1 MEERI
6 HDGIKEEINDRF
18 RYLNNMCIITIGK
31 NSKEG
36 PYYPNSIQEYLI
48 LKQRADTSRNRS
60 GLGKKKKTAE
70 SGITFLQYV
79 ITQDRFMEEVSRKNP
94 GLYKDIYEY
103 SNPII
108 LKTPLKED
116 REDK

>member
-1 MEERI
+1 MAE
-6 HDGIKEEINDRF
+6 NPRF

-31 NSKEG
+31 NPKEG

-48 LKQRADTSRNRS
+48 LKQAADTSRNRS
-60 GLGKKKKTAE
+60 GLDKKKKTAE

-79 ITQDRFMEEVSRKNP
+79 ITQDLFMEKVSKDNP
-94 GLYKDIYEY
+94 ELYQDIYEY

-108 LKTPLKED
+108 LKTPL

>member
-1 MEERI
+1 MAE
-6 HDGIKEEINDRF
+6 GIKEDIGKDDRF
-18 RYLNNMCIITIGK
+18 TYLNGMCIITIGK
-31 NSKEG
+31 NPESG

-48 LKQRADTSRNRS
+48 LKQAADTSRNRS

-79 ITQDRFMEEVSRKNP
+79 ITQDRFMEEVSKDNP
-94 GLYKDIYEY
+94 GLYQDIYEY

-116 REDK
+116 K